1 MRLSDIV
8 SGAGLSFYAEV
19 ALVLFLLVFVVV
31 MWRLWRPSRRADLEA
46 QRLLP
51 FEPDMPA
58 PPREGAR
65 DE

>member
-8 SGAGLSFYAEV
+8 SGAGLSLYAEV
-19 ALVLFLLVFVVV
+19 ALILFLVVFAAV

-51 FEPDMPA
+51 FEPDRPA